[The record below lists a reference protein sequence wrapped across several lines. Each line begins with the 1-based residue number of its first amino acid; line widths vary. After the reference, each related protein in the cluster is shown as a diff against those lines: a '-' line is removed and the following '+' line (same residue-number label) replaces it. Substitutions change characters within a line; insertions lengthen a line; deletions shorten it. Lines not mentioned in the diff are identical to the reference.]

1 LVKRHVFEKHRNHPT
16 NAATLSPLAVFL
28 GMGEKRGAI
37 DCAVGVWNRTQDR
50 MNLTGLIREDFKTM
64 PDVKRDGA
72 DQPRRKAV
80 RDRHRQ
86 TTAQS

>member
-1 LVKRHVFEKHRNHPT
+1 
-16 NAATLSPLAVFL
+16 
-28 GMGEKRGAI
+28 MGEKRGAI

-72 DQPRRKAV
+72 DQPQRKAG